1 MGLAAISYFSV
12 ATKQDRLRNP
22 NWREIVKLA
31 IYKNYLGVELGS
43 AEKQLQLIGQG
54 GTWTRNLQIP
64 AT

>member
-31 IYKNYLGVELGS
+31 IYKDYLGVELGS

-54 GTWTRNLQIP
+54 GT
-64 AT
+64 